1 MINEPTPDA
10 EATFRRRPLDCFPH
24 ATLPTRV
31 PPFWPIVTLPT
42 RKSEHARELSPRE
55 QDLKHTGFLDDEKGG
70 SLDGRAPRRVLQGR
84 PRHGLDVDPE
94 PLVLREA
101 LAEPPEQL
109 GLAREL
115 EELLDVF

>member
-84 PRHGLDVDPE
+84 P
-94 PLVLREA
+94 
-101 LAEPPEQL
+101 
-109 GLAREL
+109 
-115 EELLDVF
+115 

>member
-42 RKSEHARELSPRE
+42 RKSDLVYPTEDALTTDETSE
-55 QDLKHTGFLDDEKGG
+55 QGV
-70 SLDGRAPRRVLQGR
+70 SLALGYYDGETFVA
-84 PRHGLDVDPE
+84 
-94 PLVLREA
+94 A
-101 LAEPPEQL
+101 
-109 GLAREL
+109 
-115 EELLDVF
+115 